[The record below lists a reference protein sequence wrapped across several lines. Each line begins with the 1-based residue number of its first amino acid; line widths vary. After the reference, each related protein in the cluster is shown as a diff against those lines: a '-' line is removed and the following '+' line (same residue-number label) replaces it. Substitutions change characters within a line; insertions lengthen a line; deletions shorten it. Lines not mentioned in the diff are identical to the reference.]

1 MAASRPSRTKPEA
14 LPRAGAA
21 RRAPAPATRAAPV
34 PPTGKAAAVATPTPR
49 VTAQA
54 AASAASQDKNRKM
67 KLVRDSFTM
76 PKGEYAAIDALK
88 ARAARLGR
96 PAKKSEMLRAG
107 VQVLTAMPDAQFL
120 ASLSGLAAIKTGRP
134 AKPKP

>member
-1 MAASRPSRTKPEA
+1 MAASRPSRTKPKA

-21 RRAPAPATRAAPV
+21 KRAAPV
-34 PPTGKAAAVATPTPR
+34 PPAAKPATVAAPTPR
-49 VTAQA
+49 AAPQA
-54 AASAASQDKNRKM
+54 AASAASQEKDKKV

-76 PKGEYAAIDALK
+76 PKSEYAAIDVLK

-134 AKPKP
+134 AKPKAKEAS